1 MVKFKEEAAGVLK
14 LSLYEPPA
22 CEAMLDHM
30 RTHDGWEQAT
40 VRVQAD
46 EGVYDSISQPDVRS
60 ASILYLGCFSEVM
73 ASFDVKMR
81 TTIRPLI
88 KDFWSVD
95 LTEYAGTQL
104 VRYTPGGWY
113 ETHQDAGADFEDRYF
128 TVICYLNDNF
138 AGGHTRFPYLSHA
151 AVPETGKAIVFPSK
165 YFHRADPVIEGEK
178 YVVVSWVLGPVP
190 IKWI

>member
-95 LTEYAGTQL
+95 LTEYSGTQL

>member
-1 MVKFKEEAAGVLK
+1 MVKFKEEVAGVLK
-14 LSLYEPPA
+14 LSLYERQE
-22 CEAMLDHM
+22 CKAMLGRM
-30 RTHDGWEQAT
+30 RGHNGWEHAT
-40 VRVQAD
+40 VRVEAD
-46 EGVYDSISQPDVRS
+46 GDVYDSVSLPDIRS
-60 ASILYLGCFSEVM
+60 ASVLYLDHFADVM
-73 ASFDVKMR
+73 NSFDEKMR
-81 TTIRPLI
+81 TTIKPLI

-95 LTEYAGTQL
+95 LAEYGGTQL

-138 AGGHTRFPYLSHA
+138 AGGHTSFPYLAHA

-165 YFHRADPVIEGEK
+165 YFHRAEPVTRGEK
-178 YVVVSWVLGPVP
+178 YVLVSWVLGPVP